1 MLSTLAK
8 NIIIRA
14 MRIQK
19 ERGVDP
25 AEILKGY
32 KNLTEIEKAEILKEV

>member
-19 ERGVDP
+19 ERGENP
-25 AEILKGY
+25 AEILKDY
-32 KNLTEIEKAEILKEV
+32 KNLSEKEKAEILKEV